1 MTDQPLLSVRN
12 LDVVFDTP
20 QGPVRPV
27 RDVSFDLMPG
37 QTLAVVGESGS
48 GKSTLVAAINGLLS
62 DNGRVASGQVIFE
75 GRDLVQLGEAEM
87 QALRGQG
94 IGLVPQDPMTNLNP
108 IQRVGTQIGEALE
121 IHGRTRGARTG
132 ARVVELLTMVGI
144 PEPARRARQY
154 PQELSC
160 GMRQRVL
167 IAMGLA
173 CEPRLLIA
181 DEPTSALDVTVQ
193 RVILDELS
201 ALTARLGTATIF
213 VTHDLPLAS
222 ERADEVLVLYRGDP
236 VEQGPSR
243 RVLQAP
249 QHRYTADLIA
259 AAPRI
264 DGPIAPAF
272 CEKGGDTVADTAADA
287 GAATGRPLVELV
299 QLRKTY
305 PNKGPGRGEEFV
317 ALEGSSFAV
326 RRGQTVSVVGES
338 GSGKSTTAK
347 LLLKLEDPTSG
358 SILFEGHD
366 IGGLRGRA
374 LMGFRRRVQPV
385 FQNPLGALDA
395 RFTVAQ
401 SIEEPMLLHG
411 VPRAER
417 RRRVDELLDRVSLAS
432 TMKSRRPDEMS
443 GGQAQRVAI
452 ARALALNPD
461 LVVLDEAV
469 SALDV
474 LVQAQI
480 LDLLAELQE
489 TLGLAYLFISHDL
502 AVVRQISHEVHVMSK
517 GRIVESGTPERI
529 FGAPAAAYTREL
541 IAAVPRAM

>member
-154 PQELSC
+154 PHELSG